1 MAHFPDQERPLQDAT
16 AQARRV
22 VIHRAGGYDQLCL
35 ERGPLPSPAA
45 GERLLQSLA
54 VGVNYAD
61 CVVRMGLYAS
71 ARKYVGWPITPGFE
85 LVGYQADDPSRHP
98 RLALTRFNAYASHV
112 AIDERLIFPLP
123 RGYSVEEAAGFP
135 TTALTAWYALRRL
148 CAVEQGM
155 RVLVHSAAGGVGLRL
170 LHMCRILGANAVG
183 LVGSPHK
190 AAAVEA
196 CDAKVIVKGQ
206 RPWWQ
211 AARDLAPRG
220 YDIVLDATGAE
231 TLRHSYDLL
240 GPMGRLVIY
249 GFHSMLPKSAEGRG
263 SAFAP
268 LALLRLART
277 YLETPRFNP
286 LSLTGDNKSVLG
298 FNLSYLFDE
307 IPLAQRGMQELLAWA
322 SLGKLPP
329 LPTEVFPF
337 EEVAAAH
344 ARLESGQTTGK
355 LVLSLEP

>member
-1 MAHFPDQERPLQDAT
+1 M
-16 AQARRV
+16 RV
-22 VIHRAGGYDQLCL
+22 VIQRPGGYDQLRL
-35 ERGPLPSPAA
+35 ERGDPPSPSTD
-45 GERLLQSLA
+45 ERLLQSLA

-85 LVGYQADDPSRHP
+85 LVGFEPGDPLRTP
-98 RLALTRFNAYASHV
+98 RLALTRFNAYASHA
-112 AIDERLIFPLP
+112 AIDQRLIFPLP

-148 CAVEQGM
+148 CAVESGM

-170 LHMCRILGANAVG
+170 LQMCRILGAEAVG
-183 LVGSPHK
+183 LVGAPHK
-190 AAAVEA
+190 AHTVEA
-196 CDAKVIVKGQ
+196 CDARVIVKGR

-211 AARDLAPRG
+211 AARELTPRG

-240 GPMGRLVIY
+240 APMGRLVIY
-249 GFHSMLPKSAEGRG
+249 GFHSMLPKSASGAG

-268 LALLRLART
+268 TALLRLART
-277 YLETPRFNP
+277 YISTPRFNP
-286 LSLTGDNKSVLG
+286 LALTGDNKSVLG

-307 IPLAQRGMQELLAWA
+307 VPLAQRGMQELLAWA

-337 EEVAAAH
+337 AEVAAAH

-355 LVLSLEP
+355 LVLSLER